1 MVHEELFK
9 IPPNV
14 ILVVGLIIELVG
26 SLEFRPHRRAPA
38 LQEFINWVLIF
49 PVHVRLGEHFEVG
62 HKIITR
68 SHVFQHGVDLAGVC
82 ARLLS
87 KELIAREAQN
97 LEGPVRVPLSKC
109 IQSVVLRGVAS
120 ERGEVDHKQHLVGVL
135 GVRKRNILHLLDVL
149 SCKVV

>member
-9 IPPNV
+9 IPPGEKVLKVFFKNRVCGRPPNV

-26 SLEFRPHRRAPA
+26 SLEFRSHRRAPA

-82 ARLLS
+82 ARLL
-87 KELIAREAQN
+87 L
-97 LEGPVRVPLSKC
+97 C
-109 IQSVVLRGVAS
+109 
-120 ERGEVDHKQHLVGVL
+120 
-135 GVRKRNILHLLDVL
+135 
-149 SCKVV
+149 

>member
-9 IPPNV
+9 IPPGEKVLKVFFIKNRVCGCPPNV

-82 ARLLS
+82 ARLL
-87 KELIAREAQN
+87 L
-97 LEGPVRVPLSKC
+97 C
-109 IQSVVLRGVAS
+109 
-120 ERGEVDHKQHLVGVL
+120 
-135 GVRKRNILHLLDVL
+135 
-149 SCKVV
+149 

>member
-1 MVHEELFK
+1 MQGLARTCLIKRRCLEQALRIEGFIIATNRLALMVYEELFK

-68 SHVFQHGVDLAGVC
+68 SHVF
-82 ARLLS
+82 
-87 KELIAREAQN
+87 
-97 LEGPVRVPLSKC
+97 
-109 IQSVVLRGVAS
+109 
-120 ERGEVDHKQHLVGVL
+120 
-135 GVRKRNILHLLDVL
+135 
-149 SCKVV
+149 